1 MLQLAETMSND
12 KPENGWFIPNCDEE
26 KGTVFLDEANTAKRQ
41 LTRVPLFSTGQDKN
55 VLQVRIHDK
64 GSSFNEEEEGVNENV
79 IGTLFQCA

>member
-55 VLQVRIHDK
+55 VLQVRIYLMMIRK
-64 GSSFNEEEEGVNENV
+64 RWMKMFWNSF
-79 IGTLFQCA
+79 